1 MLISLFFLR
10 MYQFENKSVNI
21 ECFLYVFIWLEN
33 CIIIPYLKNMMK
45 NNRLNRENSILFIC
59 DVQEK
64 FLPHVYKPD
73 AVVEAA

>member
-1 MLISLFFLR
+1 
-10 MYQFENKSVNI
+10 
-21 ECFLYVFIWLEN
+21 
-33 CIIIPYLKNMMK
+33 MMK

-64 FLPHVYKPD
+64 FLPHLYKPD